1 MTPPKMLAYCDARND
16 NRSMRT
22 TRCGLKSFTT
32 AKTHMRPLRAY
43 FAGWPA
49 IRVAY
54 KTAEEYAKKRLAL
67 GKKPATVN
75 RELELLRRALR
86 LAHDRGQLPAVPK
99 IRLSEVVCGAALPKG
114 MVAPTG
120 RNQSCIIEVRD
131 FIAR

>member
-75 RELELLRRALR
+75 RELELLRRALPTTVGSFR
-86 LAHDRGQLPAVPK
+86 PYPRSGSRRSSAVRRYRRVWWPQRDVIKLA
-99 IRLSEVVCGAALPKG
+99 
-114 MVAPTG
+114 
-120 RNQSCIIEVRD
+120 
-131 FIAR
+131 